1 MKIAHYPW
9 NVQLLADWLKA
20 EISTGKSLL
29 ELANA
34 LRISQKI
41 LLKWLTLPAPLIT
54 LEQIQAIARYQNW
67 DFDGTV
73 QWLGIGLVHLEELR
87 EYSKIHSPSDASGD
101 LMLTSTPETG
111 VLDERFWMR
120 ESSLGE
126 TPKKKR
132 IPLETQSLQSISYTF
147 SPRNLSVKILH
158 LRTYMRPSLNS
169 LNTLQGDFIDR

>member
-9 NVQLLADWLKA
+9 NVQVLADWLKA

-87 EYSKIHSPSDASGD
+87 EYSKIHSPSNASGD

-120 ESSLGE
+120 ESLWEKRLRRSEYLLKLKVYSRYLIPSRPE
-126 TPKKKR
+126 TSRLKFY
-132 IPLETQSLQSISYTF
+132 I
-147 SPRNLSVKILH
+147 
-158 LRTYMRPSLNS
+158 
-169 LNTLQGDFIDR
+169 